1 MMPLMRMKEAAE
13 YTGLHPN
20 TLRKYIDR
28 GLIKG
33 VRIGTHRFVEKTELD
48 RIMGRLPSPED
59 NTAIIYARVSTRKQ
73 AEYLK
78 RQRERLIDYCK
89 NKGLKI
95 VDIIEDI
102 GSGLNERRR
111 GLKKLL
117 KLIREGKA
125 KKVVVEYEDRLARF
139 GLGYLKEIFDDYGV
153 ELVVVNQESKSPEE
167 ELVKD
172 LIAIVTSFSGRI
184 YGKRGAKRIIQ
195 TIKEESVHV

>member
-1 MMPLMRMKEAAE
+1 MMPLMRMKGAAE

-33 VRIGTHRFVEKTELD
+33 VRIGTHRFVEKAELD
-48 RIMGRLPSPED
+48 RIMGRLSSPED

-78 RQRERLIDYCK
+78 RQREQLIDYCK

-153 ELVVVNQESKSPEE
+153 ELVVANQESKSPEE
-167 ELVKD
+167 ELVRD

-195 TIKEESVHV
+195 TIKEESAHA

>member
-1 MMPLMRMKEAAE
+1 MRIKEAAE
-13 YTGLHPN
+13 YTGLHLN

-33 VRIGTHRFVEKTELD
+33 VRIGTHRFVEKAELD
-48 RIMGRLPSPED
+48 RIMGCLPSPED

-78 RQRERLIDYCK
+78 GQRERLVDYCK
-89 NKGLKI
+89 SRGLKI

-111 GLKKLL
+111 DLKKLL

-139 GLGYLKEIFDDYGV
+139 GLRYLKDIFDDYGV
-153 ELVVVNQESKSPEE
+153 KLVVVNQESKSPEE
-167 ELVKD
+167 ELVRD
-172 LIAIVTSFSGRI
+172 LIAIVTSFSHI
-184 YGKRGAKRIIQ
+184 YGKRGAKRIVQ
-195 TIKEESVHV
+195 TMKGESAHD

>member
-1 MMPLMRMKEAAE
+1 MPLMRIKEAAE
-13 YTGLHPN
+13 YTGLHLN

-33 VRIGTHRFVEKTELD
+33 VRIGTHRFVEKAELD

-73 AEYLK
+73 VGYLK
-78 RQRERLIDYCK
+78 GQRERLVDYCK
-89 NKGLKI
+89 SRGLKI
-95 VDIIEDI
+95 IDIIEDI

-111 GLKKLL
+111 DLKKLL

-153 ELVVVNQESKSPEE
+153 KLVVVNQESKSPEE
-167 ELVKD
+167 ELV
-172 LIAIVTSFSGRI
+172 S
-184 YGKRGAKRIIQ
+184 
-195 TIKEESVHV
+195 

>member
-33 VRIGTHRFVEKTELD
+33 VRIGTHRFVEKAELD

-139 GLGYLKEIFDDYGV
+139 SLGYLKEIFDDYGV

-167 ELVKD
+167 ELVRD

>member
-33 VRIGTHRFVEKTELD
+33 VRIGTHRFVEKAELD

>member
-1 MMPLMRMKEAAE
+1 MKEAAE

-172 LIAIVTSFSGRI
+172 LIAIVTSYSGRI
-184 YGKRGAKRIIQ
+184 YGKREAKRIIQ